1 MTLNRQTLIPNKAD
15 KAGRKYA
22 EVVLLGDVHF
32 GSDYCNVQ
40 KFKEMVKY
48 CTQNELYVFCMG
60 DMIEAATRY
69 SIGSGV
75 YEQKHPQNQVED
87 LVDIL
92 RPLSESGLIVGYLTG
107 NHEDRITKATG
118 IDISKSISKELKVT
132 YLGAAGWSLFYVG
145 KQSYTLYAIHGSSSS
160 KHKYTKIKAVLDVAS
175 TFPADIVA
183 MGHVHDLDITSGE
196 RQYVDR
202 KRKTVYN
209 RRFITLITGHY
220 LNYDGYAKG
229 MGLEIG
235 KQGSPKVKLFAEEWD
250 VHPSI

>member
-1 MTLNRQTLIPNKAD
+1 MTLNRQMLTPNKSD
-15 KAGRKYA
+15 KSGRNYA
-22 EVVLLGDVHF
+22 SLVLLGDVHF

-48 CTQNELYVFCMG
+48 CTQNELYVFLMG
-60 DMIEAATRY
+60 DMIEAANRY
-69 SIGSGV
+69 SVGSGV
-75 YEQKHPQNQVED
+75 YEQKHPQDQVD
-87 LVDIL
+87 GVIDILSPLVDKKLIL
-92 RPLSESGLIVGYLTG
+92 GCLTG

-118 IDISKSISKELKVT
+118 IDITRYIAKSLSIP

-145 KQSYTLYAIHGSSSS
+145 KQSYTLYAIHGSSSPRH
-160 KHKYTKIKAVLDVAS
+160 KHTKIKAVLDVS
-175 TFPADIVA
+175 SIFPADIVA

-229 MGLEIG
+229 MGFEIG

-250 VHPSI
+250 IHPSL